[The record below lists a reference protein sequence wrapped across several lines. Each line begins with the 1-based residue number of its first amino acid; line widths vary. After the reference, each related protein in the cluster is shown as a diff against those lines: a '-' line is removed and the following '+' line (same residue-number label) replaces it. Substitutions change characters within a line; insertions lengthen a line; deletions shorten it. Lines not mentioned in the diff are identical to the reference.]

1 MVISLDTLILSELSA
16 DFLLLLAVD
25 RLCAK
30 NAPLPRLLAG
40 AAIGA
45 GYSAALVLGC
55 SAAACWVFKLASAL
69 LMLLAAFG
77 AGRGFFRAAAVFA
90 ASGAAFAGVTVA
102 VSLAC
107 GKFGAKQMLLSF
119 ALSYALL
126 GVALRYSAAR
136 GGPEK
141 AVLRLGSRSVSLM
154 ALRDT
159 GNSLRDAVTGA
170 PVLIADE
177 ALLVKLLPPETRSIL
192 AETSGVSPPERLE
205 ALGKAGCTPLFRL
218 LPYSSVGVSS
228 GMLLCFRP
236 DELRLGKR
244 RVSPAIAALAP
255 NKLSAKGEYSA
266 IINGEA

>member
-1 MVISLDTLILSELSA
+1 MVIYLDTLILSELSA

-45 GYSAALVLGC
+45 GYSVSLVLGFT
-55 SAAACWVFKLASAL
+55 AAACWIFKLLSAIV
-69 LMLLAAFG
+69 MLLAAFG

-90 ASGAAFAGVTVA
+90 ASGAAFAGISVA

-107 GKFGAKQMLLSF
+107 ESFGAKQMLLSF

-126 GVALRYSAAR
+126 GGALRYSAAR

-141 AVLRLGSRSVSLM
+141 VMLRLGGRSVSLM

-159 GNSLRDAVTGA
+159 GNSLRDPVTGA
-170 PVLIADE
+170 SVLIADE
-177 ALLVKLLPPETRSIL
+177 ALLIKLLPPETRRVLS
-192 AETSGVSPPERLE
+192 ETSGASPPERLE
-205 ALGKAGCTPLFRL
+205 ALGNAGCSVSFRL
-218 LPYSSVGVSS
+218 LPYSSVGVEH

-236 DELRLGKR
+236 DEIYIGKR
-244 RVSPAIAALAP
+244 RVSPAMAALAP
-255 NKLSAKGEYSA
+255 NKLSARGEYSA